1 MKPDAL
7 LTPSGY
13 YDKAAIM
20 SDAYRQR
27 RQMARDGWS
36 WSRCLRFSWT
46 KARAMRARLNADP
59 DKVVKTLVRRTA
71 EGVATL
77 FARLTG
83 RNVSPEEMAEFA
95 DELAALEN

>member
-1 MKPDAL
+1 
-7 LTPSGY
+7 
-13 YDKAAIM
+13 
-20 SDAYRQR
+20 
-27 RQMARDGWS
+27 
-36 WSRCLRFSWT
+36 
-46 KARAMRARLNADP
+46 MRARLNADP

-95 DELAALEN
+95 DELAALRTKPWSARRGLAPIALKSAPPSQLVQQSGHSLRHWRSRDALVSG